1 MADTSIASVEI
12 HGHCARGF
20 EPVRQ
25 AFAANFT
32 SPGEVGASVSVVQR
46 GEVVVDLWAGHA
58 DAARTKSWSHD
69 SLANVW
75 STTKG
80 MGALVG
86 GLLIER
92 GLMGYAERV
101 SKYWPEFAA
110 NGKERITIG
119 QMFSHQ
125 AGLCGPTEPSTV
137 EDMCNQPLMAARLAA
152 QAPLWEPG
160 SRSGY
165 HALTVGVLIGELV
178 KRITGKSIG
187 TFFNEEIAMPFGID
201 FFIGLPELEEA
212 RVAEM
217 VPALNASPLAA
228 GDLNPSQVAAFR
240 NPAPDAAVP
249 NQRFWRAAE
258 LSSANGQGTAT
269 ALARVY
275 GALANGGKLDGKSLV
290 TPSTI
295 RAMTAQ
301 QISGMDEVLAMPVRW
316 GAGYLLNVMG
326 LYGPNEAAFGH
337 SGWGGSFGMADPK
350 AGLGISYV
358 MNQMGPDLAGD
369 VRANALIAATYASL

>member
-12 HGHCARGF
+12 NGSCAKGF
-20 EPVRQ
+20 EAVRH
-25 AFAANFT
+25 AFAANFA
-32 SPGEVGASVSVVQR
+32 SGGEVGASVAVVQH
-46 GEVVVDLWAGHA
+46 GNLVVDLWAGHA
-58 DAARTKSWSHD
+58 DAARTKPWSQTT
-69 SLANVW
+69 LANVW

-86 GLLIER
+86 GLLVER
-92 GLMGYAERV
+92 GLMAYADRV
-101 SKYWPEFAA
+101 CSYWPEFAA
-110 NGKERITIG
+110 GGKERITIG
-119 QMFSHQ
+119 QLFSHQ
-125 AGLCGPTEPSTV
+125 AGLCGPAEPSTV

-152 QAPLWEPG
+152 QTPFWEPG
-160 SRSGY
+160 SRTGY
-165 HALTVGVLIGELV
+165 HALSVGVLVGELV

-187 TFFNEEIAMPFGID
+187 SYFNEEIARPFDID
-201 FFIGLPELEEA
+201 FFIGLPELEEY

-217 VPALNASPLAA
+217 IPASNTSPMKAS
-228 GDLNPSQVAAFR
+228 DFNPSQIAAFT

-258 LSSANGQGTAT
+258 LSSANGQGRAV

-275 GALANGGKLDGKSLV
+275 GALANGGMLDGKSLV

-301 QISGMDEVLAMPVRW
+301 QISGMDEVLAMPTRW
-316 GAGYLLNVMG
+316 GAGFQLNVMG
-326 LYGPNEAAFGH
+326 LYGPNQASFGH
-337 SGWGGSFGMADPK
+337 AGWGGSFGMADPN
-350 AGLGISYV
+350 AALGISYV
-358 MNQMGPDLAGD
+358 MNQMGPGLVGD